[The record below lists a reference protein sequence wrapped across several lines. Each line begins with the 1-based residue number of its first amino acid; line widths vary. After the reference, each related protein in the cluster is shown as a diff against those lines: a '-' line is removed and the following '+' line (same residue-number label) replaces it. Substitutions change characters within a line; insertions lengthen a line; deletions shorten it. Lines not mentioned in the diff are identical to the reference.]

1 MVNIE
6 SGMENETKSSVK
18 DENYE
23 ISYSNE
29 EHEQK
34 SWSNQDKLIGENY
47 KEKIMS
53 LLNKEFVQVG
63 LQHYLFYVINNHD
76 ELY

>member
-6 SGMENETKSSVK
+6 TGTENETKSSVK

-34 SWSNQDKLIGENY
+34 SWTNQDKLIGENY